1 MVQTKKQI
9 RLSLKQ
15 KRSVLSDLEV
25 RSLSETICDVLQKH
39 LCFQNADK
47 ICLYYPLGK
56 EVNLLPLASA
66 ALALGKQTAFP
77 RVNGSELE
85 FYQVQTLSEFVQ
97 GTFGVMEPV
106 SSEKISAE
114 HGLVLVPGL
123 AFDTEGGR
131 MGYGKG
137 YYDRYF
143 ARYPECCKIGICY
156 EMQLIS
162 KVPCDQHDVR
172 MDGVATEQGLR
183 DVF

>member
-66 ALALGKQTAFP
+66 ALALRKQTAFP
-77 RVNGSELE
+77 RVNDSELE

-172 MDGVATEQGLR
+172 MDGVATEQGLH